1 VLADCKQGDRMLEIM
16 QRFKPEVVFHAA
28 AYKHVPLMEEN
39 PLEAVRNNAVATRVT
54 AETAAVSGAERFVLI
69 STDKAV
75 DPRTVM
81 GASKAMAEWVVN
93 AAGRRYPETRFVA
106 VRFGNV
112 LGSSGSVVPI
122 FRRQIERGGPVTV
135 THPDMTRYFMT
146 IPEAVQLVIRAG
158 DLGHGDGDVFV
169 LEMGEPVKIVELA
182 RNMIHLAGYQPDV
195 DIAIEFTGPRPG
207 EQLHEVLFAS
217 GETSEPTSAPRI
229 SRAVR
234 HEPLTVEQVDAML
247 AKIGELIGSG
257 DEAGLAD
264 RVIEIVTGGT
274 SQEPL
279 DPSIGRI

>member
-1 VLADCKQGDRMLEIM
+1 
-16 QRFKPEVVFHAA
+16 
-28 AYKHVPLMEEN
+28 
-39 PLEAVRNNAVATRVT
+39 
-54 AETAAVSGAERFVLI
+54 
-69 STDKAV
+69 
-75 DPRTVM
+75 
-81 GASKAMAEWVVN
+81 
-93 AAGRRYPETRFVA
+93 
-106 VRFGNV
+106 
-112 LGSSGSVVPI
+112 
-122 FRRQIERGGPVTV
+122 
-135 THPDMTRYFMT
+135 
-146 IPEAVQLVIRAG
+146 
-158 DLGHGDGDVFV
+158 
-169 LEMGEPVKIVELA
+169 
-182 RNMIHLAGYQPDV
+182 MIHLAGYQPDV